1 MITMRWFFVFAAVV
15 LIALPSCSSNKQGD
29 TTHSSAGSAPNF
41 TLQAADGSTIALSS
55 LRGKVVVLNFWA
67 TWCGPCRAEMPGIMN
82 VYEHLRSQGL
92 EVVGI
97 SLDRGGW
104 DDVRPYLGKTKV
116 SYPVVVGDND
126 LAQAYHL
133 PDAIPF
139 TVFIDRNGNIASTHT
154 GYMAEADFETAVK
167 KLL

>member
-1 MITMRWFFVFAAVV
+1 MTSLRLLVLFAP
-15 LIALPSCSSNKQGD
+15 IAFLSLSSCSPKKGAPE
-29 TTHSSAGSAPNF
+29 SAVAGAAPNF
-41 TLQAADGSTIALSS
+41 TLQASDGSTVDLAS

-67 TWCGPCRAEMPGIMN
+67 TWCGPCRAEMPGIMD
-82 VYEHLRSQGL
+82 VYQRLHSQGL

-104 DDVRPYLGKTKV
+104 DDVRPYLGKTRV

-139 TVFIDRNGNIASTHT
+139 TVFVDRNGNIAETHT
-154 GYMAEADFETAVK
+154 GYMAEGEFEQAVK

>member
-1 MITMRWFFVFAAVV
+1 MTLTRRIAIGAMMTMLAFS
-15 LIALPSCSSNKQGD
+15 SCTSQKQGAAP
-29 TTHSSAGSAPNF
+29 SGASAPDF
-41 TLQAADGSTIALSS
+41 TLPAADGSTIALSS

-67 TWCGPCRAEMPGIMN
+67 TWCGPCRAEMPGIMS
-82 VYEHLRSQGL
+82 VYDRLRSQGL
-92 EVVGI
+92 EIVGI

-104 DDVRPYLGKTKV
+104 NDVRPYLGKTKV
-116 SYPVVVGDND
+116 NYPIVVGDND

-139 TVFIDRNGNIASTHT
+139 TVFVDRSGNIASTHT
-154 GYMAEADFETAVK
+154 GYMAEADFESAVK